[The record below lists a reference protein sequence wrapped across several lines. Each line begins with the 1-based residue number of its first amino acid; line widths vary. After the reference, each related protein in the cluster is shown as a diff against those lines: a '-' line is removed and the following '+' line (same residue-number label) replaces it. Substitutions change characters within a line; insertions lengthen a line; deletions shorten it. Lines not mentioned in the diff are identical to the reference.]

1 MLRVAALAAAK
12 SGTPPCYGLHLLR
25 QTCTAWQLIPAAEG
39 QSGATTSALHT
50 MSSFGSDHRSAFS
63 CLSQAGP
70 SFGTSYCNLHIVR
83 GVGSPAAAQV
93 CILSAWTSQR
103 HLMTVLSHRGRSQH
117 PIPPMAVLLLVSMS
131 ILYCRSCNAHS
142 ISLLFAFCCISV
154 LMMLLTVRCK
164 P

>member
-103 HLMTVLSHRGRSQH
+103 HLMTIHRGRSQH

>member
-25 QTCTAWQLIPAAEG
+25 QTCTAWQLIPSAEG
-39 QSGATTSALHT
+39 QTGAATSALHT
-50 MSSFGSDHRSAFS
+50 MSSLGSDHRSAFS
-63 CLSQAGP
+63 YLPQAGP

-83 GVGSPAAAQV
+83 SIGSPAAAQV
-93 CILSAWTSQR
+93 CILSAWTLQR
-103 HLMTVLSHRGRSQH
+103 HLITILSQRGRSQH
-117 PIPPMAVLLLVSMS
+117 SFHPMAVLLLVWMS

-154 LMMLLTVRCK
+154 LMLLLTVRCK